1 MPLSSLQARDPI
13 TERCAADC
21 RKIPPTAG
29 HRQSEAFL
37 RSFGAS
43 GLATSCMANAA
54 DKEGAVHDFRSSMP
68 LFPDLLGRQDER
80 VPVDVLEDR

>member
-1 MPLSSLQARDPI
+1 
-13 TERCAADC
+13 
-21 RKIPPTAG
+21 
-29 HRQSEAFL
+29 
-37 RSFGAS
+37 
-43 GLATSCMANAA
+43 MANAA